1 MFLSQFDVVCGLKVV
16 ERMKDNEIFDRNV
29 DLQAAFMQYVI
40 ARPDV
45 LDQLPDDFRLVILSD
60 DDPALSWRNLELL
73 KEQGDTDKSIVI
85 VRMRTR
91 ELVKTTHPQGV

>member
-1 MFLSQFDVVCGLKVV
+1 
-16 ERMKDNEIFDRNV
+16 MKDDEMFELNI

-45 LDQLPDDFRLVILSD
+45 LDQLPDDFRLIILSD
-60 DDPALSWRNLELL
+60 DDSALSWRNLELL
-73 KEQGDTDKSIVI
+73 KEQGDTDKPIVI

-91 ELVKTTHPQGV
+91 ELVDLMAQPLQIFVPVAA